1 MNSLRTSLQQELFDK
16 IFEFRPRSIEEFN
29 CRFCAMMAEL
39 SPLYGIGRVEG
50 RFTAPSEMLFADMF
64 PPQTVFFQS
73 VTKADTDAVIFS
85 YPMERTGKLEFY
97 IFPEEGKVLPPDNR
111 RELDNILRSFFY
123 IFNSLILRLSY
134 KKLLMT
140 DHNTGI
146 PNLKAF
152 FQVCNILIARGKIGE
167 YTALYFNV
175 RNFKSVHKTLTYLE
189 GNAIMEQYCRI
200 VSNAVTKDEIVAR
213 LGGDNFVALIF
224 DKNKDYFLDLIQ
236 NVIIKFKK
244 DSQTLRFLFGASVG
258 AAKLAAEE
266 NAGEIMMHISM
277 AYQSARESKSLLSY
291 YTQDESR
298 KILERQAILSNFA
311 RALKMGEFYVVY
323 QPKVELKTRSLL
335 GAEALVRWNSSE
347 GYSMPSSFI
356 PVLEKD
362 GSITMLDFFV
372 LDEVCG
378 FLKKMLDAGVEPVKI
393 SVNFSKRH
401 LANNKLVEEIVNTI
415 DRHEVPRNYI
425 KIELTESEDYHDN
438 GVMREV
444 VEELNMQGVKTA
456 IDDFGTGY
464 SSLAMLNT
472 LPLDELK
479 IDRSF
484 IPQDQFEDSDKS
496 LLMLKGV
503 VNLAKSLGLT
513 IVAEG
518 VETPVQLELI
528 ESMGC
533 DMVQG
538 YIFDR
543 PLSEDD
549 FVKRL
554 KQKNY
559 NFEPDNPID

>member
-1 MNSLRTSLQQELFDK
+1 MNSLQTSLQQELFDK
-16 IFEFRPRSIEEFN
+16 IFELRPRSVEEYN
-29 CRFCAMMAEL
+29 GRFCAMMAEL
-39 SPLYGIGRVEG
+39 SPLYGIGRVES
-50 RFTAPSEMLFADMF
+50 RFTAPSEMLFTDMV
-64 PPQTVFFQS
+64 PTQTVLFQS
-73 VTKADTDAVIFS
+73 GTKADAEAAVFS

-97 IFPEEGKVLPPDNR
+97 VFPEEGKVLPPDNR
-111 RELDNILRSFFY
+111 RELDHILHCFYY
-123 IFNSLILRLSY
+123 IFNSLILSLSY

-140 DHNTGI
+140 DYNTGI

-152 FQVCNILIARGKIGE
+152 FQVCNIRIARGQIGE

-175 RNFKSVHKTLTYLE
+175 RNFKSVHKTLTYIE
-189 GNAIMEQYCRI
+189 GNAVMEQYCRI
-200 VSNAVTKDEIVAR
+200 ISNAVTTDEIVAR
-213 LGGDNFVALIF
+213 LGGDNFVALIY
-224 DKNKDYFLDLIQ
+224 DKNKDYFLDLVQ
-236 NVIIKFKK
+236 NVIVKFKK
-244 DSQTLRFLFGASVG
+244 ENQTLRFLFGASVG
-258 AAKLAAEE
+258 AAKLASEK

-277 AYQSARESKSLLSY
+277 AFQAARESKSLLRY
-291 YTQDESR
+291 YTPDESW
-298 KILERQAILSNFA
+298 KILERQAILSNFT
-311 RALKMGEFYVVY
+311 RALKRGEFYVMY
-323 QPKVELKTRSLL
+323 QPKVELRTRTLL

-372 LDEVCG
+372 LNEVCR
-378 FLKKMLDAGVEPVKI
+378 FLRRMLDAGIEPVKI

-401 LANNKLVEEIVNTI
+401 LANNKLVEEIVNVI
-415 DRHEVPRNYI
+415 DRHKVPRNYI

-438 GVMREV
+438 GVMKEV
-444 VEELNMQGVKTA
+444 VEELHMQGIKTA

-484 IPQDQFEDSDKS
+484 IPQDQFEDKTKT

-528 ESMGC
+528 ESMDC

-543 PLSEDD
+543 PLREDD
-549 FVKRL
+549 FVERL
-554 KQKNY
+554 KHKSY
-559 NFEPDNPID
+559 TLEPNNPID

>member
-1 MNSLRTSLQQELFDK
+1 MNSLRTSPQQELFDR
-16 IFEFRPRSIEEFN
+16 IFELRPRSVEEYN
-29 CRFCAMMAEL
+29 RRLCALMAEL

-50 RFTAPSEMLFADMF
+50 RFTSPSEMLFTDMV
-64 PPQTVFFQS
+64 PPQTVLFQS
-73 VTKADTDAVIFS
+73 GTKADAEAVIFS
-85 YPMERTGKLEFY
+85 YPMERTGKVEFY
-97 IFPEEGKVLPPDNR
+97 VFPEEGKVLPPDSR
-111 RELDNILRSFFY
+111 RELDHILRHFYY

-152 FQVCNILIARGKIGE
+152 FQVCNIRIARGKIGE

-189 GNAIMEQYCRI
+189 GNTVMEQYCRI
-200 VSNAVTKDEIVAR
+200 VSNAVTADEIVAR
-213 LGGDNFVALIF
+213 LGSDNFVALIF

-236 NVIIKFKK
+236 NVIVKFKK
-244 DSQTLRFLFGASVG
+244 DNQTLRFLFGASVG
-258 AAKLAAEE
+258 AAKLAAEK

-277 AYQSARESKSLLSY
+277 AYQAARESKSLLSY

-298 KILERQAILSNFA
+298 KILERQAILSNFT
-311 RALKMGEFYVVY
+311 RALKMGEFYVMY
-323 QPKVELKTRSLL
+323 QPKVGLKTRTLL

-378 FLKKMLDAGVEPVKI
+378 FLKKMLDAGIEPVKI

-425 KIELTESEDYHDN
+425 KIELTESENYHDN
-438 GVMREV
+438 GVMKEV
-444 VEELNMQGVKTA
+444 VEELNIQGIKTA

-484 IPQDQFEDSDKS
+484 IPQDQFEDSAKS
-496 LLMLKGV
+496 LLMLRGV

-528 ESMGC
+528 ESMDC

-543 PLSEDD
+543 PLREDD

-554 KQKNY
+554 THKNY
-559 NFEPDNPID
+559 TLESDNPID

>member
-1 MNSLRTSLQQELFDK
+1 MNSLQVSRQQELFDK
-16 IFEFRPRSIEEFN
+16 IFEFRPRSVEEYN
-29 CRFCAMMAEL
+29 RRFCAIMAEL
-39 SPLYGIGRVEG
+39 SPLYGIARVEG
-50 RFTAPSEMLFADMF
+50 RFTAPSEMLFTDMV
-64 PPQTVFFQS
+64 PPQTVLFQS
-73 VTKADTDAVIFS
+73 GTKADTEAVVFS
-85 YPMERTGKLEFY
+85 YPMERTGKLEYDVFL
-97 IFPEEGKVLPPDNR
+97 EEDKILPPEGR
-111 RELDNILRSFFY
+111 RELNHIFQRFYY

-152 FQVCNILIARGKIGE
+152 FQFCNVLIAHGKIGE

-189 GNAIMEQYCRI
+189 GNAVMELYCRI
-200 VSNAVTKDEIVAR
+200 ISDAVATDEIVAR
-213 LGGDNFVALIF
+213 LGDDNFVALIF
-224 DKNKDYFLDLIQ
+224 NKNKDYFFDLVQ
-236 NVIIKFKK
+236 NVIVKFKK
-244 DSQTLRFLFGASVG
+244 DNQTHRFLFGATVG
-258 AAKLAAEE
+258 AAKLASEK
-266 NAGEIMMHISM
+266 NAGEVMMHISM
-277 AYQSARESKSLLSY
+277 AYQTARENKSLLSY
-291 YTQDESR
+291 YTQEESQ
-298 KILERQAILSNFA
+298 KILEHQTILSNFT
-311 RALKMGEFYVVY
+311 RALKMREFYVMY
-323 QPKVELKTRSLL
+323 QPKVELKTRTLL

-372 LDEVCG
+372 LEEVCG
-378 FLKKMLDAGVEPVKI
+378 FLKKMLDAGIEPVKI

-401 LANNKLVEEIVNTI
+401 LANNKLVEEIVNVV

-425 KIELTESEDYHDN
+425 KIELTESENYHDN
-438 GVMREV
+438 GVMKEV
-444 VEELNMQGVKTA
+444 VEELNMQGIKTA

-484 IPQDQFEDSDKS
+484 IPQDHFEDRSKS

-518 VETPVQLELI
+518 VETPVQLKLI
-528 ESMGC
+528 ESMDC

-543 PLSEDD
+543 PLREDD
-549 FVKRL
+549 FIKRL

-559 NFEPDNPID
+559 ILEPDNPID

>member
-1 MNSLRTSLQQELFDK
+1 MNSLQTSLQQELFDK
-16 IFEFRPRSIEEFN
+16 IFELRPRSVEEYN
-29 CRFCAMMAEL
+29 GHFCAMMAEL
-39 SPLYGIGRVEG
+39 SPLYGIGRVES
-50 RFTAPSEMLFADMF
+50 RFIAPSEMLFTSMVS
-64 PPQTVFFQS
+64 PQTVLFQS
-73 VTKADTDAVIFS
+73 GTKTDAEAVIFS
-85 YPMERTGKLEFY
+85 YPLESTGKLDFY
-97 IFPEEGKVLPPDNR
+97 IFLEEGKVLRPDNR
-111 RELDNILRSFFY
+111 RELDNILRCFYY
-123 IFNSLILRLSY
+123 IFDSLILRLSY

-140 DHNTGI
+140 DYNTSI

-152 FQVCNILIARGKIGE
+152 FQVCDNLIARGKIGE

-189 GNAIMEQYCRI
+189 GNAVMEQYCQI
-200 VSNAVTKDEIVAR
+200 VSNAVTTDEIVAR
-213 LGGDNFVALIF
+213 FGGDNFVALIL
-224 DKNKDYFLDLIQ
+224 DKNKDYFLDLVQ

-244 DSQTLRFLFGASVG
+244 GNQTLRFLFGASVG
-258 AAKLAAEE
+258 AAKLTAEGTT
-266 NAGEIMMHISM
+266 GEIMMHISM
-277 AYQSARESKSLLSY
+277 AYQTARESKSLLSY
-291 YTQDESR
+291 YTQEESQ
-298 KILERQAILSNFA
+298 KILERQAILSNFT
-311 RALKMGEFYVVY
+311 RALKMGEFYVLY
-323 QPKVELKTRSLL
+323 QPKVELKTRTLL
-335 GAEALVRWNSSE
+335 GAEALVRWNSNE

-378 FLKKMLDAGVEPVKI
+378 FLKKMLDAGIEPVKI

-401 LANNKLVEEIVNTI
+401 LANNKLVEEIVNVI

-438 GVMREV
+438 GVMKEV
-444 VEELNMQGVKTA
+444 IEELNMQGVKTA

-484 IPQDQFEDSDKS
+484 IPRDQFEDSAKS

-518 VETPVQLELI
+518 VETPIQLKLI
-528 ESMGC
+528 ESMDC

-543 PLSEDD
+543 PLREDD
-549 FVKRL
+549 FVNRL
-554 KQKNY
+554 KHKSY
-559 NFEPDNPID
+559 TLDSDNPID